1 MLDIP
6 ALLANKSEAQL
17 KAALEHLLAAHT
29 LPVFGA
35 AKQVEHE
42 VAALRAL
49 KMLGALPDNADEY
62 TLVTTL
68 RITKSKARN
77 LLYQDALRTL
87 TSPQQ
92 IDDAL
97 RALVMQPTDL
107 ILLEVPQPFLM
118 DALRHR
124 IRQLGFLSDG
134 SFAGSIARLPQRAL
148 ATLIEDLVPPA
159 ESISVAARLRRHGIE
174 GDDLQSLLLGLIKTA
189 GRAAAGTA
197 GEHIGVTLAEGVGMA
212 FKHLN
217 EASNRTNTNTAA
229 MSLKSSA
236 MRAIQKT

>member
-68 RITKSKARN
+68 RITKAKARN

-92 IDDAL
+92 IEDSL
-97 RALVMQPTDL
+97 RALVMQPTATKDGDL

-148 ATLIEDLVPPA
+148 AALIEDLVPPA
-159 ESISVAARLRRHGIE
+159 DRKSVAARLRRQGIE
-174 GDDLQSLLLGLIKTA
+174 GDDLHSLILGLIKTA
-189 GRAAAGTA
+189 GRAAAGSA
-197 GEHIGVTLAEGVGMA
+197 SEQLGATLAEGVGVA

-217 EASNRTNTNTAA
+217 QAIAQIRT
-229 MSLKSSA
+229 
-236 MRAIQKT
+236 R

>member
-29 LPVFGA
+29 VPVFGA

-68 RITKSKARN
+68 RITKAKARN

-87 TSPQQ
+87 TSPRQ
-92 IDDAL
+92 IEDSL
-97 RALVMQPTDL
+97 RALVMQPTATKYGDL

-118 DALRHR
+118 DALRYR

-134 SFAGSIARLPQRAL
+134 NIARLPQRAL
-148 ATLIEDLVPPA
+148 AALIEDLVPPN
-159 ESISVAARLRRHGIE
+159 ERKSVADRLRRQGIE
-174 GDDLQSLLLGLIKTA
+174 GDDLQSLVHGLIKTA
-189 GRAAAGTA
+189 GRAAAGAA
-197 GEHIGVTLAEGVGMA
+197 GEHLGATIAESLGTAFARGIEAVGR
-212 FKHLN
+212 LR
-217 EASNRTNTNTAA
+217 SP
-229 MSLKSSA
+229 
-236 MRAIQKT
+236 

>member
-1 MLDIP
+1 MQSHRPAPMLDIP
-6 ALLANKSEAQL
+6 ALLANKSEDQL

-68 RITKSKARN
+68 RITKAKARN

-97 RALVMQPTDL
+97 RALVMQPTATKDDDL
-107 ILLEVPQPFLM
+107 IVLKVPQPFLI

-124 IRQLGFLSDG
+124 VRQFGFPSDG
-134 SFAGSIARLPQRAL
+134 SFAGNIARLPQRAL
-148 ATLIEDLVPPA
+148 AALIEDFLPPA
-159 ESISVAARLRRHGIE
+159 EHKSVPARLRCQGIE
-174 GDDLQSLLLGLIKTA
+174 GDNLLGLVLGLIKTPA
-189 GRAAAGTA
+189 RAAAETASEQLGAAIAEGIGTA
-197 GEHIGVTLAEGVGMA
+197 FA
-212 FKHLN
+212 
-217 EASNRTNTNTAA
+217 RDPAA
-229 MSLKSSA
+229 LPKLGA
-236 MRAIQKT
+236 A

>member
-68 RITKSKARN
+68 RITKAKARN

-97 RALVMQPTDL
+97 RTLAALIQ
-107 ILLEVPQPFLM
+107 
-118 DALRHR
+118 
-124 IRQLGFLSDG
+124 
-134 SFAGSIARLPQRAL
+134 
-148 ATLIEDLVPPA
+148 DLVPPA
-159 ESISVAARLRRHGIE
+159 DRKSVADRLQRQGIE
-174 GDDLQSLLLGLIKTA
+174 GDDLRSLIPYFWANQGCGPYYDWK
-189 GRAAAGTA
+189 RARAPACSPCRRRRDRARARHSVRSQT
-197 GEHIGVTLAEGVGMA
+197 EIVVTV
-212 FKHLN
+212 
-217 EASNRTNTNTAA
+217 
-229 MSLKSSA
+229 
-236 MRAIQKT
+236 

>member
-1 MLDIP
+1 MQSPRPAPMLDIP
-6 ALLANKSEAQL
+6 ALLANKSEAQR
-17 KAALEHLLAAHT
+17 KAALEQLLAAHT

-35 AKQVEHE
+35 AKQIEHE

-62 TLVTTL
+62 TLVTNL
-68 RITKSKARN
+68 RVTKAKARN
-77 LLYQDALRTL
+77 LIYQDAPRTL

-97 RALVMQPTDL
+97 RALVMQPTATKDGDL

-134 SFAGSIARLPQRAL
+134 SFSGSTARLPQRAL
-148 ATLIEDLVPPA
+148 AALIEDLVPPT
-159 ESISVAARLRRHGIE
+159 ERQSVTARQRRQGIE
-174 GDDLQSLLLGLIKTA
+174 GDDLQSLVLGLIKTA
-189 GRAAAGTA
+189 GRAAAGAA
-197 GEHIGVTLAEGVGMA
+197 GEHLGVPIAESIGAAFSYVTRQTQ
-212 FKHLN
+212 
-217 EASNRTNTNTAA
+217 ST
-229 MSLKSSA
+229 
-236 MRAIQKT
+236 

>member
-49 KMLGALPDNADEY
+49 KMLGAPPDNADEY

-68 RITKSKARN
+68 RITKAKARN

-97 RALVMQPTDL
+97 RALVVQPTATKDGDL

-134 SFAGSIARLPQRAL
+134 SFSGSIARLPQRAL
-148 ATLIEDLVPPA
+148 AALIEELIPPA
-159 ESISVAARLRRHGIE
+159 ERQSVAARLRRQGIE
-174 GDDLQSLLLGLIKTA
+174 GDDLQSLVHGLIKTA
-189 GRAAAGTA
+189 GRAAAGAA
-197 GEHIGVTLAEGVGMA
+197 GEHLGATIAENLGTAFAHGIEAVGR
-212 FKHLN
+212 LR
-217 EASNRTNTNTAA
+217 SP
-229 MSLKSSA
+229 
-236 MRAIQKT
+236 

>member
-6 ALLANKSEAQL
+6 ALLASKSEAQL

-49 KMLGALPDNADEY
+49 KMLGALPENADEY

-68 RITKSKARN
+68 RITKTKARN

-97 RALVMQPTDL
+97 RALVVQPTATKDGDL

-124 IRQLGFLSDG
+124 IRRLGFLSDG
-134 SFAGSIARLPQRAL
+134 SFSGSIARLPQRAL
-148 ATLIEDLVPPA
+148 AALIEDLVPPT
-159 ESISVAARLRRHGIE
+159 ERNSVATRLRRQGIE
-174 GDDLQSLLLGLIKTA
+174 GDDFQSLILGLIKTA
-189 GRAAAGTA
+189 GRAAAGSA
-197 GEHIGVTLAEGVGMA
+197 GEHLGTTIAEGVGAA
-212 FKHLN
+212 FN
-217 EASNRTNTNTAA
+217 YGIE
-229 MSLKSSA
+229 SLSK
-236 MRAIQKT
+236 RLRD

>member
-6 ALLANKSEAQL
+6 ELLANKSEAQH
-17 KAALEHLLAAHT
+17 KAALEHLLIAHT

-35 AKQVEHE
+35 AKQIEHE

-49 KMLGALPDNADEY
+49 KVLGALPYNADEY

-68 RITKSKARN
+68 RVTKAKARN

-97 RALVMQPTDL
+97 RALVMQPTATKDGNL

-134 SFAGSIARLPQRAL
+134 SFSGSIARLPQRAL
-148 ATLIEDLVPPA
+148 AALIEDLVPPG
-159 ESISVAARLRRHGIE
+159 ERKYVAARLRRQGLD
-174 GDDLQSLLLGLIKTA
+174 GDDLQSLVLGLIKAA
-189 GRAAAGTA
+189 GRAAAGSA
-197 GEHIGVTLAEGVGMA
+197 GEQLGATIAEGIGSA
-212 FKHLN
+212 FG
-217 EASNRTNTNTAA
+217 RGAA
-229 MSLKSSA
+229 VLSTL
-236 MRAIQKT
+236 RAE

>member
-1 MLDIP
+1 MQSPRPATMLDIP

-17 KAALEHLLAAHT
+17 KAALEHLLPAHT

-68 RITKSKARN
+68 RITKAKARN

-87 TSPQQ
+87 TTPQQ

-97 RALVMQPTDL
+97 RALVMQPTATKDGDL

-148 ATLIEDLVPPA
+148 AALIEELIPPN
-159 ESISVAARLRRHGIE
+159 ERKSVVARLRRQGIE
-174 GDDLQSLLLGLIKTA
+174 GDDLQSLVLGLIKTA
-189 GRAAAGTA
+189 GRAAAGAA
-197 GEHIGVTLAEGVGMA
+197 GEHLGATIAESIGAAFSYVT
-212 FKHLN
+212 
-217 EASNRTNTNTAA
+217 RQTQ
-229 MSLKSSA
+229 SS
-236 MRAIQKT
+236 

>member
-6 ALLANKSEAQL
+6 ALLANKSEDQL

-68 RITKSKARN
+68 RITKARARN
-77 LLYQDALRTL
+77 LLYQNALRTL

-97 RALVMQPTDL
+97 RAVVMQPTAAKDGDL
-107 ILLEVPQPFLM
+107 TLLEVLQPFLM
-118 DALRHR
+118 DGLRHR
-124 IRQLGFLSDG
+124 LRQLGFLSDG
-134 SFAGSIARLPQRAL
+134 SIGRLPQRAL
-148 ATLIEDLVPPA
+148 AALIEELIPPT
-159 ESISVAARLRRHGIE
+159 ERKSVTARLRRQGIE
-174 GDDLQSLLLGLIKTA
+174 GDDLQSLVLGLIKTA

-197 GEHIGVTLAEGVGMA
+197 GEHIGITLAERAGGS
-212 FKHLN
+212 LQ
-217 EASNRTNTNTAA
+217 AS
-229 MSLKSSA
+229 
-236 MRAIQKT
+236 Q